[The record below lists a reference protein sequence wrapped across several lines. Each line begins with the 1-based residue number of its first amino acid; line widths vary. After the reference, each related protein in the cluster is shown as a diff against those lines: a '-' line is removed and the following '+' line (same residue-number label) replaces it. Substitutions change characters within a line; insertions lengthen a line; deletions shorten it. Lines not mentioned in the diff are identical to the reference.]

1 MVLYHLSYLCIVAGA
16 GLEHCDLWVMSPTS
30 YQLLHPANFF
40 IVAVERFER
49 PNTGVRVLCLTSL
62 AKRQYSSHKRIRT
75 PTSPCSQGAL
85 PVSYVRINKPVER
98 LELPTNA
105 LQMRRSTN

>member
-16 GLEHCDLWVMSPTS
+16 GLERCDLWVMSPTS

-62 AKRQYSSHKRIRT
+62 AKRQ
-75 PTSPCSQGAL
+75 
-85 PVSYVRINKPVER
+85 
-98 LELPTNA
+98 
-105 LQMRRSTN
+105 